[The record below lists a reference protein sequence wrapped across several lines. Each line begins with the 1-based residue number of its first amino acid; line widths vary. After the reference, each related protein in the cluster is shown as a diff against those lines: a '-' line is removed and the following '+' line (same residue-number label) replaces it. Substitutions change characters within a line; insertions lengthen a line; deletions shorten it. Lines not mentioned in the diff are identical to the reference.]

1 MKYFSM
7 AEMCDSNVSRVLHIN
22 NSPDK
27 EAQNNLISLVDN
39 ILDPAREKLKKRIT
53 ILNGFITPKLCK
65 VLGIPEDSQ
74 HAKGEAASITTYSR
88 VENKKLF
95 DILKELEFDQLTYHE
110 YKDSHYDLIYVSYKS
125 NGKNRKEVN
134 FKKH

>member
-7 AEMCDSNVSRVLHIN
+7 AEMRDSRVSRILHIN

-27 EAQNNLISLVDN
+27 IAQNNLISLVDN
-39 ILDPAREKLKKRIT
+39 VLDPARERFKKPFFVV
-53 ILNGFITPKLCK
+53 NGFITPRLCK

-74 HAKGEAASITTYSR
+74 HTKGEAACITTYSR
-88 VENKKLF
+88 EENKKLF

-110 YKDSHYDLIYVSYKS
+110 YKDSSSDLIYVSYKS